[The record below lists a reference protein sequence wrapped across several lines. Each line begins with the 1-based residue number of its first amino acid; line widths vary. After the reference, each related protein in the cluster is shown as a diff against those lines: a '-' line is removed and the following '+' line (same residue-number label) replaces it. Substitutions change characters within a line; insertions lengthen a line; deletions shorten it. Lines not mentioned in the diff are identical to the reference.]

1 MKGGINKLVRKNRNT
16 LHPRKKRIYPEV
28 SGCFPRNIDSLV
40 LPTKNDLLIIRRKGI
55 HQEEGVKDKPRSKK
69 ITSGK
74 HCQRKTKR

>member
-16 LHPRKKRIYPEV
+16 STHKKTVYPEV